1 MGSGVRI
8 EKIMLSLFEISPQ
21 EGTETFYRM
30 SKFSRVQKL
39 FYFEVRSFGR
49 ISYKKNTKNLIFRI
63 FYAKRI
69 RGHNLCPILLK
80 FAPEPPYICTNNLNF

>member
-49 ISYKKNTKNLIFRI
+49 ISYKKKYEKSDI
-63 FYAKRI
+63 
-69 RGHNLCPILLK
+69 
-80 FAPEPPYICTNNLNF
+80 